1 MTAPAALDK
10 LEVVLPSMVRICVR
24 PGFDAATLGRLLD
37 VLEQR
42 R

>member
-1 MTAPAALDK
+1 MTAPVTVDK
-10 LEVVLPSMVRICVR
+10 LEVVLPSTIRVCVR